1 MKRTALITGASGG
14 IGFQFAKLLAQDA
27 YNVVLIART
36 ENRLLEIK
44 KEFEQKHNV
53 HVLVFSKDLTK
64 PNAVKEIYNE
74 LKRQNIK
81 IDVLI
86 NNAGFGNFGK
96 FYDTDWEKEAKM
108 LQLNIF
114 ALTHLTKLF
123 LKDMVDRG
131 EGKILNVS
139 STSAFQPGP
148 LMSIYYASKAYVQS
162 FSEAIAKEVKGTG
175 VTVTTLCPGPV
186 KTGFQ
191 KRVSDIEP
199 RLINLNL
206 ADPESVAR
214 YGYRALQRG
223 DRVAIP
229 GLFNQFLVHTVNFIP
244 RNAVTDI
251 IYYLQEK
258 NRKSRIK
265 ITSLIPDFKKLIR

>member
-1 MKRTALITGASGG
+1 MKKTALITGASGG

-36 ENRLLEIK
+36 ESRLLEIK
-44 KEFEQKHNV
+44 KEFEEKYNV
-53 HVLVFSKDLTK
+53 KVLILSKDLTK

-81 IDVLI
+81 IDILI

-108 LQLNIF
+108 LQLNIVS
-114 ALTHLTKLF
+114 LTHLTKLF
-123 LKDMVDRG
+123 LKDMVERG

-162 FSEAIAKEVKGTG
+162 FSEAIATEVKGTG
-175 VTVTTLCPGPV
+175 VTVTALCPGPV

-191 KRVSDIEP
+191 KKVSDIEP

-206 ADPESVAR
+206 ANPESVAK

-223 DRVAIP
+223 DRIAIQ
-229 GLFNQFLVHTVNFIP
+229 GLLNQFLVHAVNFIP

-251 IYYLQEK
+251 VYLLQK
-258 NRKSRIK
+258 RNRKSKIK
-265 ITSLIPDFKKLIR
+265 IISLITDFRKFIK

>member
-1 MKRTALITGASGG
+1 MTKTALITGASGG
-14 IGFQFAKLLAQDA
+14 IGFQFSKLLAKDA

-36 ENRLLEIK
+36 EKRLLEIK
-44 KEFEQKHNV
+44 KEFEEQYNV
-53 HVLVFSKDLTK
+53 KVLIFSKDLTK

-74 LKRQNIK
+74 LINKNIK

-96 FYDTDWEKEAKM
+96 FYDTDWEKESKM
-108 LQLNIF
+108 LQLNIV

-123 LKDMVDRG
+123 LKDMVERG

-162 FSEAIAKEVKGTG
+162 FSEAIATEVKGTG
-175 VTVTTLCPGPV
+175 VTVTALCPGPV

-191 KRVSDIEP
+191 KKVSDIEP

-206 ADPESVAR
+206 SDPENVAK
-214 YGYRALQRG
+214 YGYRSLQRG

-229 GLFNQFLVHTVNFIP
+229 GLINQFLVHAVNFIP

-251 IYYLQEK
+251 MYYLQEE
-258 NRKSRIK
+258 NRKSKIK
-265 ITSLIPDFKKLIR
+265 IASLIPDFKKLIR